1 MKCPH
6 CKKEIADSAVFCG
19 YCGSEVHAF
28 EQTDEDA
35 KNKKN
40 PGVVI
45 AAIVLIALLVILGV
59 LLYILL
65 KPADD
70 ANTPTES
77 NRYETS
83 VEPEG
88 KHEESS
94 AGNIEESSGTNIDEI
109 SKEPSIETSEETTI
123 EPLTTEN
130 AEESMKPDESMS
142 SEVSSEPEESQEVEK
157 EEQSK
162 QETELAS
169 LQDLTS
175 LSVLSCTNSTGGANS
190 VNNPDEDVAIGSFTD
205 VHGNTHE
212 QAIKFWVVNRAG
224 YTNTES
230 ITYDVSGYSMM
241 TGEVV
246 CARLKSGR
254 CERNASMYIRFYL
267 DNVLI
272 YESKPIDEYS
282 LPEEYT
288 IDLTGGS
295 ILQIECYTD
304 EAFFGESLLSG
315 KLK

>member
-6 CKKEIADSAVFCG
+6 CKKEISDSAVFCG
-19 YCGSEVHAF
+19 YCGSEVRVSKAK
-28 EQTDEDA
+28 QDNA
-35 KNKKN
+35 KNKRN
-40 PGVVI
+40 NGLGI
-45 AAIVLIALLVILGV
+45 SIFVLAVLLVVFGV
-59 LLYILL
+59 LLYLVL
-65 KPADD
+65 KPSD
-70 ANTPTES
+70 NPNPNGYPES
-77 NRYETS
+77 NGYENS
-83 VEPEG
+83 VKAEE
-88 KHEESS
+88 KREESS
-94 AGNIEESSGTNIDEI
+94 SEDIEESSEA
-109 SKEPSIETSEETTI
+109 SKEGTSEEAASEPFTSETSEESI
-123 EPLTTEN
+123 N
-130 AEESMKPDESMS
+130 SEESTN
-142 SEVSSEPEESQEVEK
+142 SEVSSNSEESNEVEK

-212 QAIKFWVVNRAG
+212 QAIKFWVVNRTG

-246 CARLKSGR
+246 CASLKSGR

-288 IDLTGGS
+288 IDLTEGS

>member
-19 YCGSEVHAF
+19 YCGSEVRAF

-77 NRYETS
+77 NRYEIS
-83 VEPEG
+83 VEPE
-88 KHEESS
+88 ERQESS
-94 AGNIEESSGTNIDEI
+94 SHTAEEN
-109 SKEPSIETSEETTI
+109 SIEVSEAAEEATSE
-123 EPLTTEN
+123 PFTTEN

-230 ITYDVSGYSMM
+230 ITYDISGYSMM
-241 TGEVV
+241 SGEVV
-246 CARLKSGR
+246 CASLKSGR

-282 LPEEYT
+282 LPEEYA